1 MFIRKLFIFFIFF
14 SVSMSSQA
22 ECEKWGCIGKITNI
36 YTNADGM
43 IYFGTE
49 YNEKKA
55 NCTPVSDVYFTLNP
69 KSENAK
75 EIYSS
80 VLSAYMAGKK
90 IQLRVKEGSQGCE
103 LAYVNLSTS
112 I

>member
-1 MFIRKLFIFFIFF
+1 MFF
-14 SVSMSSQA
+14 SISMSSQA
-22 ECEKWGCIGKITNI
+22 ECEKWGCIGKITEI
-36 YTNADGM
+36 YTNSDGE

-55 NCTPVSDVYFTLNP
+55 NCTPVADVYFTLNP

-90 IQLRVKEGSQGCE
+90 IQPRVKEGSQRCE
-103 LAYVNLSTS
+103 LAYVLLSTS